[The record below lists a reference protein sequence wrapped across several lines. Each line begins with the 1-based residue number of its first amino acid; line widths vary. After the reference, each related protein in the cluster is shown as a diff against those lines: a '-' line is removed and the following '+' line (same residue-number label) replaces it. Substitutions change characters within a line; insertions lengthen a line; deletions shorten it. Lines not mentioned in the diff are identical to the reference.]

1 MSDPRTAEESFA
13 ADNKKP
19 VGRKSYR
26 EDKRFSHQE
35 IDELYKA
42 FKFFDKDSS
51 GCLSRSEL
59 RNMLKSLHG
68 NVENQY
74 VNHVMSQ
81 VDLNNDGFIS
91 FQEFL
96 IAAQS

>member
-1 MSDPRTAEESFA
+1 MQRSDPRTAEESFA
-13 ADNKKP
+13 AENKKP
-19 VGRKSYR
+19 VGRK
-26 EDKRFSHQE
+26 RFSQQE

-96 IAAQS
+96 VAAQS

>member
-1 MSDPRTAEESFA
+1 MSDPRAAEESFA
-13 ADNKKP
+13 AENKKAANN
-19 VGRKSYR
+19 KWYA
-26 EDKRFSHQE
+26 KRFSQQE

>member
-13 ADNKKP
+13 VENKKP
-19 VGRKSYR
+19 VGRK
-26 EDKRFSHQE
+26 RFSQQE

-59 RNMLKSLHG
+59 RNMLKSLNG
-68 NVENQY
+68 NGENQY